1 MRLKLFNKTSPH
13 LLILY
18 GQYSRNRSVEDHQL
32 MNSITALDPEPALS
46 ILDLSLI
53 YLPIA

>member
-1 MRLKLFNKTSPH
+1 
-13 LLILY
+13 
-18 GQYSRNRSVEDHQL
+18 

-53 YLPIA
+53 YLPIAWLSCDVITTQRPQKCD